1 MLAVVDQPH
10 IKFSFEGAPEAL
22 MIIVEKLREAFPSIH
37 IQKKSSQAVAAT
49 KMDWYKQA
57 KARLTPER
65 YLDTD
70 RFNAG
75 FTQKQLAEHTG
86 ILQQHL
92 SEMESGKRTIGKTNA
107 HKLAKALGTEA
118 SRYLSVAKT
127 AVAEPKVKYTAK
139 PQKRKK
145 IPLE

>member
-22 MIIVEKLREAFPSIH
+22 MTIVEKLRGAFPSIQ
-37 IQKKSSQAVAAT
+37 IQKKSSQAAAT
-49 KMDWYKQA
+49 EMAWYKQA

-75 FTQKQLAEHTG
+75 LTQKQLAERTG

-139 PQKRKK
+139 PQKRKQARHA
-145 IPLE
+145 

>member
-22 MIIVEKLREAFPSIH
+22 ILIANQLREAFPSI
-37 IQKKSSQAVAAT
+37 QVLPQDSDTVPAKE
-49 KMDWYKQA
+49 MDWYKRA

-65 YLDTD
+65 FLDTD

-75 FTQKQLAEHTG
+75 LTQKQLAERTG

-92 SEMESGKRTIGKTNA
+92 SEMESGKRNIGKTNA
-107 HKLAKALGTEA
+107 HKLAKALGTEP
-118 SRYLSVAKT
+118 SRYLSVRMDIA
-127 AVAEPKVKYTAK
+127 AEPKVLYHSKHE
-139 PQKRKK
+139 KRKK
-145 IPLE
+145 LPV